1 MARYRPSLLSL
12 LRRSLVLAWLIA
24 GAASL
29 YLRAVLVG
37 RGWLHTSPERL
48 AAGYTRF
55 ARRFVAV
62 ATRYRAGLI
71 KLGQLASLRFDVL
84 PEEISLELARLQD
97 RVPPHDYGEIAAQIE
112 RELGQ
117 PPEACFHRFEREPVA
132 AASLGQVHV
141 AWNERGEKLAVK
153 ILYPGIERSVA
164 IDLMMSRLALW
175 LFDFVSVADLGQ
187 VYRQIRASI
196 QGEMDYL
203 CEGRAAEEVAANLAR
218 DPALFAR
225 LHIPRIHWETTTR
238 RVLTMEFVEGDKIV
252 DALASA
258 ERVKERE
265 DAVRVATQAFLHMIF
280 KDGFFHCDPHPGNL
294 LLGADGRVGI
304 IDFGMNQRIE
314 PAALEALRQNIVA
327 SVQRDPERYA
337 QSLVD
342 GGMIQPR
349 DVPAVKEM
357 AELAFDPRY
366 FDLTPKEWM
375 DIDIGDY
382 ARAMRSRMKQ
392 IGSFQ
397 LPDGLVMWSRAFSL
411 LYGLHTELAP
421 GIRPLELIGPY
432 VLEFLQGS
440 PGETAPSNSN

>member
-1 MARYRPSLLSL
+1 VPRYRPSLPSL
-12 LRRSLVLAWLIA
+12 LRRSLVLLGLILE
-24 GAASL
+24 AALL

-37 RGWLHTSPERL
+37 RGWLRTSPERL
-48 AAGYTRF
+48 NAGYTRF

-84 PEEISLELARLQD
+84 PEEISQELARLQD
-97 RVPPHDYGEIAAQIE
+97 RVPPHDYGEIATQIE
-112 RELGQ
+112 HELGR
-117 PPEACFHRFEREPVA
+117 PPEACFRRFERQPVA

-164 IDLMMSRLALW
+164 VDLRMTRLALW

-187 VYRQIRASI
+187 VYRQISDSI
-196 QGEMDYL
+196 HGEMDYL
-203 CEGRAAEEVAANLAR
+203 REGRAAEEVAENLAR

-225 LHIPRIHWETTTR
+225 LRIPKIHWETTTR
-238 RVLTMEFVEGDKIV
+238 RVLTMEFVEGQKIV
-252 DALASA
+252 DTLASA
-258 ERVKERE
+258 ERAKERE
-265 DAVRVATQAFLHMIF
+265 EAVRVATRAFLHMIF

-294 LLGADGRVGI
+294 LLDDEGRVGI

-314 PAALEALRQNIVA
+314 PAALEALRQNLLA
-327 SVQRDPERYA
+327 SVSRNPELYA

-366 FDLTPKEWM
+366 FDLTPKEC
-375 DIDIGDY
+375 Y
-382 ARAMRSRMKQ
+382 ARAMRSRMKE

-411 LYGLHTELAP
+411 LYGLHSELAP

-432 VLEFLQGS
+432 VAEFLQGRPTQQKVEDAS
-440 PGETAPSNSN
+440 

>member
-1 MARYRPSLLSL
+1 VPRYRPSLPSL
-12 LRRSLVLAWLIA
+12 LRRSLVLLGLILE
-24 GAASL
+24 AALL

-37 RGWLHTSPERL
+37 RGWLRTSPERL
-48 AAGYTRF
+48 NAGYTRF

-84 PEEISLELARLQD
+84 PEEISQELARLQD
-97 RVPPHDYGEIAAQIE
+97 RVPPHDYGEIATQIE
-112 RELGQ
+112 HELGR
-117 PPEACFHRFEREPVA
+117 PPEACFRRFERQPVA

-164 IDLMMSRLALW
+164 VDLRMTRLALW

-187 VYRQIRASI
+187 VYRQISDSI
-196 QGEMDYL
+196 HGEMDYL
-203 CEGRAAEEVAANLAR
+203 REGRAAEEVAENLAR

-225 LHIPRIHWETTTR
+225 LRIPKIHWETTTR
-238 RVLTMEFVEGDKIV
+238 RVLTMEFVEGQKIV
-252 DALASA
+252 DTLASA
-258 ERVKERE
+258 ERAKERE
-265 DAVRVATQAFLHMIF
+265 EAVQVATRAFLHMIF

-294 LLGADGRVGI
+294 LLDDEGRVGI

-314 PAALEALRQNIVA
+314 PAALEALRQNVLA
-327 SVQRDPERYA
+327 SVSRDPELYA

-375 DIDIGDY
+375 EIDIGDY
-382 ARAMRSRMKQ
+382 ARAMRSRMKE

-411 LYGLHTELAP
+411 LYGLHSELAP

-432 VLEFLQGS
+432 VAEFLQGR
-440 PGETAPSNSN
+440 PATAEDASRG